1 MADSDKDIED
11 NSPVKTK
18 SSFEHMSNGNKQK
31 EKEKNIA
38 KLFRQD
44 IPSMILLVLLYAFQ
58 GLPMGLFLK
67 TIPIL
72 FKNYL
77 SYQEIG
83 VIMMASMPYSF
94 KFFWAPV
101 IEIYYL

>member
-1 MADSDKDIED
+1 M
-11 NSPVKTK
+11 
-18 SSFEHMSNGNKQK
+18 
-31 EKEKNIA
+31 
-38 KLFRQD
+38 
-44 IPSMILLVLLYAFQ
+44 VLLCMLYAIQ

-77 SYQEIG
+77 SYEEVG

-101 IEIYYL
+101 IEIYYLPFMGKRKSWIVPMQFVSSAILCYLFLNIERMLMEK